1 MNVMRIVSWNCN
13 GAFRNKYELIA
24 GYQPDIIVA
33 PESESPE
40 FLAKSEQNIPCENHI
55 WDGESACRGLSIFT
69 FNGYKAY
76 VPDFYRR
83 DFKMVMPVMVYN
95 AWRCYLLIAVW
106 TKFVGKVNNSYV
118 AQAYNAMCFYD
129 KYFTGN
135 TVIIGDFNSN
145 AIWDNKKQRRVKH
158 QALVRKLSNDNF
170 SSVYHE
176 MNDEQQGHETQPT
189 LFFHHQKEKAYHID
203 YAFMHRSM
211 FDNLADFRVGKHE
224 EWGQKSDHMP
234 LFLNLKDRA
243 C

>member
-1 MNVMRIVSWNCN
+1 MKDCEDDSNSTTP
-13 GAFRNKYELIA
+13 F
-24 GYQPDIIVA
+24 DIYLPYIHKA
-33 PESESPE
+33 LRYCQNWCGLLLFYPQSRQCEKPE
-40 FLAKSEQNIPCENHI
+40 KK
-55 WDGESACRGLSIFT
+55 G
-69 FNGYKAY
+69 KA
-76 VPDFYRR
+76 
-83 DFKMVMPVMVYN
+83 
-95 AWRCYLLIAVW
+95 
-106 TKFVGKVNNSYV
+106 NNSYV